1 MKKVFNALA
10 YTLMLSLALIACQP
24 ESGSPDPLQPTTAAM
39 KSAKKNANNQK
50 VSIAHVTGKGYKVLS
65 ISPNAVPAHLAHGDF
80 LVTDFQTFY
89 IRNNNNVTLPQ
100 RIMAPWDTDIVLSEN
115 AEGDGFTARTPQGG
129 QKVGYGT
136 NAFDGMQINQL
147 ATVNWDRVSGMSNG
161 TIVSYL
167 NIWVTDGT
175 NYAIIASEN
184 DYRGTNFA
192 TRQEWKVFEYSGTN
206 LSWLF
211 DSGIGARDGAQYLTL
226 NGVRVTL
233 SQLSDNITIMDPGS
247 PYPAYV
253 GSGAPRGGFGFN
265 LIWGDTQSN
274 FTAGTIPNQLENLS
288 ITINGSTYQAVN
300 Y

>member
-1 MKKVFNALA
+1 MAVSIVI
-10 YTLMLSLALIACQP
+10 TSCQTD
-24 ESGSPDPLQPTTAAM
+24 SNLLDPLPAGTSHS
-39 KSAKKNANNQK
+39 SAKAGKDK
-50 VSIAHVTGKGYKVLS
+50 VSIAHVNGKGYKVLS

-89 IRNNNNVTLPQ
+89 IRNNNSVPLPQ
-100 RIMAPWDTDIVLSEN
+100 RIMAPWDSDIVLTEN

-161 TIVSYL
+161 AIVSYL

-192 TRQEWKVFEYSGTN
+192 TRQEWKVFEYSGPAVAPN
-206 LSWLF
+206 LNWLF
-211 DSGIGARDGAQYLTL
+211 DSGTGSRDGAGYLTL

-247 PYPAYV
+247 PYPTYV

-288 ITINGSTYQAVN
+288 IKIDGNTYQAVN

>member
-1 MKKVFNALA
+1 
-10 YTLMLSLALIACQP
+10 
-24 ESGSPDPLQPTTAAM
+24 
-39 KSAKKNANNQK
+39 
-50 VSIAHVTGKGYKVLS
+50 
-65 ISPNAVPAHLAHGDF
+65 
-80 LVTDFQTFY
+80 
-89 IRNNNNVTLPQ
+89 
-100 RIMAPWDTDIVLSEN
+100 
-115 AEGDGFTARTPQGG
+115 
-129 QKVGYGT
+129 
-136 NAFDGMQINQL
+136 L

-211 DSGIGARDGAQYLTL
+211 DSGIGARDGARYLTL